1 MNLKE
6 RFFFTIVF
14 LVLFSVFVMALFGEN
29 GLVDLYRL
37 KKEHAALIEANKAIA
52 RENKSYLDEINR
64 LKTDLSYIESLARK
78 DLGFVSKDEII
89 FQTKTVSGK

>member
-14 LVLFSVFVMALFGEN
+14 LVLLSVFVMALFGEN
-29 GLVDLYRL
+29 GLVDLYKL
-37 KKEHAALIEANKAIA
+37 KKENAALIEANKAIA

-64 LKTDLSYIESLARK
+64 LKNDLSYIESLARK